1 MAKRTPAWI
10 DGDVQAAVTL
20 RHLPK
25 PDRVR
30 VILTVGP
37 KTPRLERID
46 MVRVDAAHG
55 TLQEMT
61 TQRELFACPAML
73 DIPGMD
79 TRERTSVLTA
89 TELLIFAA
97 AERFEWVSLRDLESS
112 DALYH
117 ARDLLDPNVKVAAT
131 VATSR
136 VSEKS
141 LREICEAAD
150 CLILSR
156 EDLVRSVGARSVREC
171 VQLGILEAA
180 NFGKPCLLATGP
192 LHGGPLSDLELSG
205 LAAIAQDGCAGF
217 IVGVGTS
224 VAAVGPAQA
233 SIDSLQLALCSTPL
247 WQGMGRAAARVDGPV
262 QLVR

>member
-1 MAKRTPAWI
+1 VAKREPARI
-10 DGDVQAAVTL
+10 DGDVQAAVSL

-30 VILTVGP
+30 VILTVGAQ
-37 KTPRLERID
+37 TPHLERID
-46 MVRVDAAHG
+46 MVRIDAAHG

-61 TQRELFACPAML
+61 AQRQSYGCPAML

-79 TRERTSVLTA
+79 TRDRTSVLTA

-97 AERFEWVSLRDLESS
+97 SERFEWVSLRGLDTSEPL
-112 DALYH
+112 DY
-117 ARDLLDPNVKVAAT
+117 ARDLLDPSVKLAAT
-131 VATSR
+131 VAAPR
-136 VSEKS
+136 VSERS

-156 EDLVRSVGARSVREC
+156 EDLVRSVGARAVREC

-180 NFGKPCLLATGP
+180 NFGKPCLLATGL

-205 LAAIAQDGCAGF
+205 LAALAQDGCAGF
-217 IVGVGTS
+217 IVGMGT
-224 VAAVGPAQA
+224 AAAGVEPAQA
-233 SIDSLQLALCSTPL
+233 SIDSLQLALCSTPH
-247 WQGMGRAAARVDGPV
+247 WPGMGRGAARIDGPV
-262 QLVR
+262 LLVP